1 MYSVTQTAT
10 ITEKKNMSLS
20 IYRIE
25 LVTHVQKSNTN
36 SGHSAHTLRMWVEM
50 VGWMEKLIENGI
62 LNMLEFNQFHFFYS
76 ENPNHSSSFYFQFLY
91 PIEQE
96 L

>member
-1 MYSVTQTAT
+1 MFTNSNNN
-10 ITEKKNMSLS
+10 KKNMGLS
-20 IYRIE
+20 INRFE

-36 SGHSAHTLRMWVEM
+36 SGHSAHTHTHTLRMWVEM
-50 VGWMEKLIENGI
+50 VEWMEKLIENRI
-62 LNMLEFNQFHFFYS
+62 LNITEFNQFHFFYS
-76 ENPNHSSSFYFQFLY
+76 KNPDHSSSFYFQFLY